1 MGLYYEEWEEGRAF
15 VSPARRVT
23 AAEVRAFA
31 ELTGDRNP
39 LHLDAEAARRAG
51 FDGPVAHGVLGLAI
65 ATGLASQ
72 LGLSRGTLVALTGVT
87 WRFRVPIRDGDEVE
101 LHLRVASR
109 RPTSHPGRGLV
120 TLAVELRN
128 QDGAVVQEG
137 EWVELL
143 LMRPTDGA
151 TK

>member
-1 MGLYYEEWEEGRAF
+1 MGLYYEEWEEGRDFA
-15 VSPARRVT
+15 SPARRVT
-23 AAEVRAFA
+23 ASEVRAFA
-31 ELTGDRNP
+31 ELSGDRNP

-51 FDGPVAHGVLGLAI
+51 FESPVAHGVLGLAI

-72 LGLSRGTLVALTGVT
+72 LGLTRGTLVALVGMT
-87 WRFRVPIRDGDEVE
+87 WRFRAPILDGDEVT

-109 RPTSHPGRGLV
+109 RATSHPGRGLV

-128 QDGAVVQEG
+128 QDGVVVQEG

-143 LMRPTDGA
+143 LKRTTDGGPE
-151 TK
+151 